1 MSLSKATG
9 RKLQILT
16 GAYED
21 PQQLDLLSFVSEHI
35 AEFSVKEK
43 QAHVPT
49 PKHVVPKVA
58 SYHCHGNVDSQ
69 KYFANF
75 CLGRSNQFAVEAIK
89 RFISN
94 EKNDFGMIFLKAAS
108 GMGKSHIL
116 HAVANEMLSLKKNYY
131 FSSPLMMSPAI
142 DTLSMLKFFDII
154 LIDDVEEI
162 EGKAELQK
170 VFCQLIDYASSGKIK
185 LIVTGVNLPKDLNGC
200 DDRIK
205 GKLSSALIH
214 QIVEMNADLAFEIV
228 ESKSSALGLNLPE
241 AVKRLVSNQLG
252 FNAYGLES
260 LLYKLKNSSEVKGQ
274 KITLEMALEEIK
286 DKKII
291 YRSEEFHRLLST
303 VAHTFDVSVEELTSS
318 VRKKEF
324 ALARHVAMYI
334 LKEKKNVNV
343 MKVAELF
350 ERDHSSVIYA
360 VARIKK
366 QIDSDLE
373 MKNKILILFN
383 EL

>member
-9 RKLQILT
+9 RNLQILA

-43 QAHVPT
+43 QAQVTT
-49 PKHVVPKVA
+49 PKHIAPKIV
-58 SYHCHGNVDSQ
+58 SYHCHGNIDSQ

-89 RFISN
+89 RFISS
-94 EKNDFGMIFLKAAS
+94 EKNDFGIIFLKATS

-116 HAVANEMLSLKKNYY
+116 HAVANEILSLKKTYY
-131 FSSPLMMSPAI
+131 FSTPLMMSPTI
-142 DTLSMLKFFDII
+142 DTLSMLKFYDII

-170 VFCQLIDYASSGKIK
+170 IFCQLIDYASAGKIK

-214 QIVEMNADLAFEIV
+214 QIAEMNADLAFEIV

-241 AVKRLVSNQLG
+241 AVKRVVSNQLG

-260 LLYKLKNSSEVKGQ
+260 LLYKLKNSSEVKGL

-286 DKKII
+286 DKNIV
-291 YRSEEFHRLLST
+291 YRSEEFHRLLSK
-303 VAHTFDVSVEELTSS
+303 VAHTFEVSVEELTSS

-373 MKNKILILFN
+373 MKNKILLLLN